1 MGSEFAFKFC
11 SKCDFQMNLF
21 NFQMNTQSQL
31 KQKKIKMVN
40 QETK

>member
-1 MGSEFAFKFC
+1 MWFNGFDLAPI
-11 SKCDFQMNLF
+11 CDFQMNFL